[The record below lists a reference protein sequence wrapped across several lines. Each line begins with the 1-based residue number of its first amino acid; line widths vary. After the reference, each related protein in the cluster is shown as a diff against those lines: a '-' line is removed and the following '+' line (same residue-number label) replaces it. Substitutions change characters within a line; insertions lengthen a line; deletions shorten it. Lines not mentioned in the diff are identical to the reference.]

1 MSDSSPTPVDEQTG
15 GDASQQRA
23 PQADEERAPFRR
35 ALLEWFDD
43 QQRELP
49 WRGIDHPYAVWVSE
63 VMLQQTR
70 VDTVIDYFE
79 RWMETFPTVEA
90 LAEAPVEEVLELW
103 SGLGYYRR
111 VRYLHRAA
119 STVVDEY
126 GGRLPESASELQELP
141 GIGPYTAG
149 AIASIAF
156 GRQAPLVDGNV
167 MRVLSRIFTIDGKP
181 RRSPA
186 KQQIWA
192 RAEELV
198 DPKRPGDF
206 NQALMELGSQICAS
220 TSPRC
225 LICPVQQWCQAQATG
240 DPERFPAPRDRP
252 EQRPMRARC
261 CVIYRDD
268 GGARQLLLRRR
279 QTGGLLG
286 GLWEFPS
293 CEQEGKTWPDVDSL
307 AQTLAG
313 RSDGAIDVDADDIGR
328 ALGTVTHVF
337 SHRRLKVRIHALQV
351 DPGQGAVGDV
361 TGWQWVDV
369 EALSEV
375 ASSALLEKV
384 EAVFDDHR

>member
-1 MSDSSPTPVDEQTG
+1 MSDIPTTPADKQTG
-15 GDASQQRA
+15 GTSSKQRA
-23 PQADEERAPFRR
+23 PDTDRGRR
-35 ALLEWFDD
+35 AFRKDLLEWFDD
-43 QQRELP
+43 QQRDLP
-49 WRGIDHPYAVWVSE
+49 WRGVDDPYAVWVSE

-79 RWMETFPTVEA
+79 RWMKTFPTVES

-111 VRYLHRAA
+111 ARYLHRAA
-119 STVVDEY
+119 AMVVDDF
-126 GGRLPESASELQELP
+126 GGRLPESASELEELP

-167 MRVLSRIFTIDGKP
+167 MRVLARIFTIEGKP

-186 KQQIWA
+186 KQHIWA

-206 NQALMELGSQICAS
+206 NQALMELGSQVCSS

-240 DPERFPAPRDRP
+240 RPEQFPAPRERP

-261 CVIYRDD
+261 CVIYRDE
-268 GGARQLLLRRR
+268 GPSRQLLLRRR

-293 CEQEGKTWPDVDSL
+293 CEKEGKSWPDVDSL
-307 AQTLAG
+307 AQTLAD
-313 RSDGAIDVDADDIGR
+313 RSDGVIDISADDIGR

-337 SHRRLKVRIHALQV
+337 SHRRLKVRVHTINF
-351 DPGQGAVGDV
+351 DTGRGGFGDL
-361 TGWQWVDV
+361 TGWQWVDA
-369 EALSEV
+369 EALGDV
-375 ASSALLEKV
+375 ASSALLQKV
-384 EAVFDDHR
+384 EGVFDDHR